1 MVRWDGHEIGV
12 LSTIA
17 GCVGILQGSM
27 PKGWARSFIHR
38 YPVPAMSCFLFSVG
52 LLMPVTVL
60 PLRRSLGLPTN
71 QYDAEDPR
79 VRYPKFESLQ

>member
-17 GCVGILQGSM
+17 GCLGVMHGTSH
-27 PKGWARSFIHR
+27 KGWVKSFVHR
-38 YPVPAMSCFLFSVG
+38 QPVAAMSCFLFGVG
-52 LLMPVTVL
+52 VLLPVTVV
-60 PLRRSLGLPTN
+60 PIRRAMGLPTN

-79 VRYPKFESLQ
+79 VTFPTYESLQ

>member
-17 GCVGILQGSM
+17 GCVGILHGSM
-27 PKGWARSFIHR
+27 PNGWARSFVHR
-38 YPVPAMSCFLFSVG
+38 QPVSAMSCFLFAVG
-52 LLMPVTVL
+52 LTLPVTVL
-60 PLRRSLGLPTN
+60 PMRRALGLPTN

-79 VRYPKFESLQ
+79 VKYPKFESLQ